1 MANRVYLTIKT
12 RDVEAETL
20 KFYQLFVRI
29 LLDFKFVYSILS
41 TVGVGF
47 TSIPFLNVAASSQIL
62 YLC

>member
-41 TVGVGF
+41 TVGF
-47 TSIPFLNVAASSQIL
+47 TSIPFLNVAATSQIL